1 LVTFAI
7 HKEAGM
13 EDVIRVP
20 KLRLNKEILRS
31 LAEPELRRID
41 GGDHDCS
48 AACIEDSHCDCY
60 DPDRP

>member
-1 LVTFAI
+1 
-7 HKEAGM
+7 M